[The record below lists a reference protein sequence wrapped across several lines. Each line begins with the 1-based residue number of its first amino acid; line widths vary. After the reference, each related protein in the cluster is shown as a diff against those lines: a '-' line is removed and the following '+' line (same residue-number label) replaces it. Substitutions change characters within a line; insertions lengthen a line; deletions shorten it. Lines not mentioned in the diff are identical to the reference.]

1 MNRII
6 KFRAW
11 DKLNKVWFDDISVDG
26 QTGKVDSYKLPLKYQ
41 AEGKLLSVSWESFQV
56 VQFTGLHDKNGEDI
70 YEGDVVKGINLE
82 NFEWIEPV
90 TFIDNGWFPF
100 MEHRAM
106 TDFEVI
112 GNIYENPELLSKD
125 E

>member
-1 MNRII
+1 MREI

-11 DKLNKVWFDDISVDG
+11 NGKEMFYPETENNSDTFNAGFNAGRVEIRDYT
-26 QTGKVDSYKLPLKYQ
+26 TGIEDNLCIPM
-41 AEGKLLSVSWESFQV
+41 
-56 VQFTGLHDKNGEDI
+56 QFTGLHDKNGKEI

-82 NFEWIEPV
+82 NFYWIEPV

-100 MEHRAM
+100 IEHRRM

-112 GNIYENPELLSKD
+112 GNIYENPKLLNKINK
-125 E
+125 